1 MRWLVFIFLLL
12 SQGALAQTK
21 DARPLATLLD
31 EGGRVVAASGKF
43 VWIETS
49 AAPDTVETY
58 MCVIEI
64 SDRFR
69 QALHLRKAREIFAN
83 WPKSL
88 CFNAGSFE

>member
-1 MRWLVFIFLLL
+1 M
-12 SQGALAQTK
+12 
-21 DARPLATLLD
+21 ATLID
-31 EGGRVVAASGKF
+31 EGGRVVAASGEF
-43 VWIETS
+43 VWIETRTI
-49 AAPDTVETY
+49 PGKTETY